1 MDIKKAEEIYNT
13 LKESLRGKE
22 GKVVAIEPESGDYFI
37 GADVDE
43 ALDKGEEIHPDREFL
58 LKRVGAKA
66 VYRIL

>member
-1 MDIKKAEEIYNT
+1 MNIKRAEQIYNKI
-13 LKESLRGKE
+13 KESLKDD
-22 GKVVAIEPESGDYFI
+22 KIVAIEPESGDYFV

-43 ALDKGEEIHPDREFL
+43 ALDKGQEIHPDREFL